1 MDKSKRIISIAVI
14 IMLGIFMMLNFSGCT
29 QNQSDQKKILAS
41 KNWAEKL
48 GFPAGKKVLIL
59 HADDIGMCEEANSS
73 VFPYLENKQIQSAAI
88 MVPCPYAEEAI
99 LWAADNPNMDV
110 GLHLTHT
117 SEWKTYR
124 WGTVEDPAKVPGLLD
139 PDGKMWRSVEE
150 VVMNATPQEVELE
163 IRAQIEKAISLGMK
177 PSHIDTHM
185 GTLYG
190 SPKFV
195 EVFLKVAEEYNIPA
209 NAIELSVPQVVEHF
223 RKAGYPITDEVI
235 KTMADYSLPKVDF
248 FSSVP
253 KGKTY
258 EEKREKFFN
267 HVKEIP
273 AGLTE
278 IIFHPSVESENLK
291 SITNSWQQRVWEAE
305 MFSDPVV
312 NQFFS
317 DEEIIFTTWKEIMQR
332 FKKNS

>member
-1 MDKSKRIISIAVI
+1 M
-14 IMLGIFMMLNFSGCT
+14 
-29 QNQSDQKKILAS
+29 KKISSLVILIITSLFFMGCNQDQPVNKNSMTGA
-41 KNWAEKL
+41 NWAEKL
-48 GFPAGKKVLIL
+48 AYPAGKKVLIL
-59 HADDIGMCEEANSS
+59 HADDIGMCEEANTS
-73 VFPYLENKQIQSAAI
+73 VYTYLENKQIQSAAI
-88 MVPCPYAEEAI
+88 MVPCPSAEEAI
-99 LWAADNPNMDV
+99 MWAVKNPNMDV
-110 GLHLTHT
+110 GLHLTLT

-139 PDGKMWRSVEE
+139 SDGKMWRSVEE

-185 GTLYG
+185 GSLYG

-223 RKAGYPITDEVI
+223 RKAGYPINDDVI
-235 KTMADYSLPKVDF
+235 KTMANYSLPKVDF

-253 KGKTY
+253 KGKSY
-258 EEKREKFFN
+258 EEKRENFIN

-278 IIFHPSVESENLK
+278 IIFHPSIESENLK
-291 SITNSWQQRVWEAE
+291 TITNSWQQRDWEAE
-305 MFSDPVV
+305 MFADPVV
-312 NQFFS
+312 NKFFE
-317 DEEIIFTTWKEIMQR
+317 DEEIIFTTWKEIMKR
-332 FKKNS
+332 FGDLS